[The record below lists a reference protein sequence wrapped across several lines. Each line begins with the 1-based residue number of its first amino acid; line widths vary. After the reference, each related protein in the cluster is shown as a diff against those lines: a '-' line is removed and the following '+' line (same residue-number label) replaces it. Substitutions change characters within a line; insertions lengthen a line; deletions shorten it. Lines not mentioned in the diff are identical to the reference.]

1 MSKRKPPLDAQV
13 TTLWDYPSQH
23 YGQGMQGSARY
34 RGATPSYVIWNLLS
48 RYTRAGDIVV
58 DPMCGSGTTLDV
70 AADLDRKAYG
80 FDLQPQR
87 KEIKLADARQ
97 MPMEDDFADFIFID
111 PPYSTNLKY
120 SDDAR
125 CIGKLSAAGSD
136 YFEAMAEVYEESYRV
151 LKDRRYI
158 AIYICD
164 VWNKKDGFLPLGAST
179 MMQLSQYFRLVDHVS
194 VVRHN
199 KNLKMSN
206 HRKAA
211 QEGNFFLR
219 GFNHLIIAKKQDD

>member
-1 MSKRKPPLDAQV
+1 MSKRKPPLEPQL

-23 YGQGMQGSARY
+23 YGQGTQGSARY

-48 RYTRAGDIVV
+48 RYTRQGDVVV

-70 AADLDRKAYG
+70 AADLGRTAYG

-87 KEIKLADARQ
+87 KEIQLADARQ
-97 MPMEDDFADFIFID
+97 IPLEDDSADFVFID

-120 SDDAR
+120 SDDPR

-136 YFEAMAEVYEESYRV
+136 YFEALADVYEEAYRI
-151 LKDRRYI
+151 LKNRRYI

-164 VWNKKDGFLPLGAST
+164 VWNKKDGFLPIGAST

-199 KNLKMSN
+199 KNLKMNN

-211 QEGNFFLR
+211 QDGNFFLR
-219 GFNHLIIAKKQDD
+219 GFNHLIIGKKHED

>member
-1 MSKRKPPLDAQV
+1 MSKRKPPLEQQV

-23 YGQGMQGSARY
+23 YGRGMQGNARY
-34 RGATPSYVIWNLLS
+34 KGATPSYVIWNLLS
-48 RYTRAGDIVV
+48 RYTRPGDVVV

-70 AADLDRKAYG
+70 AADLGRTGFG

-87 KEIKLADARQ
+87 DDIKHADARQ
-97 MPMEDDFADFIFID
+97 IPLQDSSADFIFID

-120 SDDAR
+120 GDDPR

-136 YFEAMAEVYEESYRV
+136 YFEALAHVYEESYRI
-151 LKDRRYI
+151 LKNRRFI

-164 VWNKKDGFLPLGAST
+164 VWNKKDGFLPIGAST
-179 MMQLSQYFRLVDHVS
+179 MMQLSQYFRLIDHVS

-199 KNLKMSN
+199 KNLKMGN

-211 QEGNFFLR
+211 KDGNFFLR
-219 GFNHLIIAKKQDD
+219 GFNHLIIAKKQED